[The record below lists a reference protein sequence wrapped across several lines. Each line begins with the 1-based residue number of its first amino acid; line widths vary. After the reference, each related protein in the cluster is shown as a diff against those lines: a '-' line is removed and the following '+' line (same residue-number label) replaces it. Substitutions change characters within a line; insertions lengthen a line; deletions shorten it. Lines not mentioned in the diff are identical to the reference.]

1 MEQKR
6 TKGRPRKEETVLIN
20 FRVPISQREQCKDA
34 ARLAIKKIV
43 ENKWL
48 NVLQLINKAY
58 IYINKQQGYEN
69 YNQKQR
75 IPS

>member
-6 TKGRPRKEETVLIN
+6 KKGRPRKEETVLIN

-34 ARLAIKKIV
+34 ARSAIKKIV

-48 NVLQLINKAY
+48 NVLQLINNLY
-58 IYINKQQGYEN
+58 IYINKQQRYEN
-69 YNQKQR
+69 RNNIQNC
-75 IPS
+75 